1 MKLSIVIPVF
11 NNWNFTKSTLN
22 DLMKL
27 PKDHEVVLVDN
38 GSVDETSQ
46 LVSSNNLIIHRFQ
59 KNTGFGAASNRGYE
73 LARGEFVLFLNNDIR
88 VLADHSG
95 WTQALIR
102 GASEGAI
109 VGPTG
114 GLLDKYFNFV
124 HETNIV
130 EPGNFYMSGWCLCG
144 AKTVF
149 DKLVPEENE
158 IKGPFSQEFFA
169 YFEDT
174 DLGFRIRELRIPFKI
189 IPVPV
194 VHFGKMT
201 SRRLNTSELFLN
213 SKKTFVNK
221 WTGR

>member
-27 PKDHEVVLVDN
+27 PKDHEIIIVDN
-38 GSVDETSQ
+38 GSVDETAH
-46 LVSSNNLIIHRFQ
+46 LVSSDNLVVHRF
-59 KNTGFGAASNRGYE
+59 NRNMGFGAASNRGYE

-95 WTQALIR
+95 WTQALLY
-102 GASEGAI
+102 GASKGAI

-124 HETNIV
+124 HETTKI

-144 AKTVF
+144 SKEVF
-149 DKLVPEENE
+149 DKLIPEDNK
-158 IKGPFSQEFFA
+158 IKGPFSEEFFV

-174 DLGFRIRELRIPFKI
+174 DLGFRIRELQIPFKI

-201 SRRLNTSELFLN
+201 SRRLNVSELFLN

-221 WTGR
+221 WAGR